1 MNSTEKKATSNEG
14 VVKASII
21 VLVGGWCRRRRGIS
35 FFLVRGT
42 VLRIKDRRERINFG
56 LRRSSPNEI
65 Q

>member
-1 MNSTEKKATSNEG
+1 MKGLTRTQQLFLLG
-14 VVKASII
+14 VGVAAI
-21 VLVGGWCRRRRGIS
+21 GGLI

-42 VLRIKDRRERINFG
+42 VLRIKDRRERVQFG

>member
-1 MNSTEKKATSNEG
+1 MKALSRTQQLFILG
-14 VVKASII
+14 VGLAAAAG
-21 VLVGGWCRRRRGIS
+21 LV

-42 VLRIKDRRERINFG
+42 VLRIKDRRERIQFG

>member
-1 MNSTEKKATSNEG
+1 MKALSRSQQLFILG
-14 VVKASII
+14 VGLAAAAG
-21 VLVGGWCRRRRGIS
+21 LVY
-35 FFLVRGT
+35 FLVRGT